1 MSWGLR
7 LQLATEKCHAGG
19 TIVYYT
25 PDWKWLQLEVHWII
39 HQISGESHQIL
50 KLGPTLTDQLY
61 LRILASGY
69 PHGAHRFFWI
79 WKATFP
85 HLLQRVWVLLRLLP
99 NELVPLV
106 WKRNMFWMSLI
117 SRLSFLKIILFFID
131 DIQNEFD
138 FWMGCITYYILY
150 HYDTRYT
157 FM

>member
-117 SRLSFLKIILFFID
+117 SRLSFYSLMIYKTNLTFEWVALPITSYIITIR
-131 DIQNEFD
+131 
-138 FWMGCITYYILY
+138 
-150 HYDTRYT
+150 DTLL
-157 FM
+157 M